1 MYFLIGGGGKIG
13 EMVARLLL
21 SSGHEVAIVELD
33 EARSG
38 YLANVLSGRVLVVQG
53 NCCDARTL
61 RDAGASDAD
70 VICALTGQDDTNL
83 AICEITKTLYDSPRT
98 IARVNDA
105 RNERIFKSLGVTVVS
120 STVVIARMVEQEA
133 MSAGMRTVMSL
144 KHGEFTM
151 TEVNIPNSPVLKA
164 EGGRRVADLELPP
177 STILVAVSHGDQFDT
192 VNGQTLL
199 MPGDTVLVCA
209 HSDSES
215 DARRVLLEL

>member
-21 SSGHEVAIVELD
+21 SSGHEVAIVEKD
-33 EARSG
+33 EARSN
-38 YLANVLSGRVLVVQG
+38 YLAHTLTGRVLVVQG
-53 NCCDARTL
+53 NCCDAAAL
-61 RDAGASDAD
+61 RDAGAGDAD

-83 AICEITKTLYDSPRT
+83 GVCEVTKTLFDAQRT

-105 RNERIFKSLGVTVVS
+105 RNERIFTSLGVDVVS

-133 MSAGMRTVMSL
+133 LSTGLRTVMSL
-144 KHGEFTM
+144 KHGEFAM
-151 TEVNIPNSPVLKA
+151 TEVDIPNSPTLRA
-164 EGGRRVADLELPP
+164 EGGRRAADLELPP

-209 HSDSES
+209 RSDREA

>member
-38 YLANVLSGRVLVVQG
+38 YLASVLSGRVLVVQG

-83 AICEITKTLYDSPRT
+83 AICEITKTLYDSPRA

-133 MSAGMRTVMSL
+133 LSAGMRTVMSL

-151 TEVNIPNSPVLKA
+151 TEVNIPNSPALKA

-209 HSDSES
+209 RSDSES

>member
-1 MYFLIGGGGKIG
+1 MC
-13 EMVARLLL
+13 
-21 SSGHEVAIVELD
+21 EV
-33 EARSG
+33 
-38 YLANVLSGRVLVVQG
+38 
-53 NCCDARTL
+53 
-61 RDAGASDAD
+61 
-70 VICALTGQDDTNL
+70 
-83 AICEITKTLYDSPRT
+83 TKTLFDAQRT

-105 RNERIFKSLGVTVVS
+105 RNERIFTSLGVDVVS

-133 MSAGMRTVMSL
+133 LSTGLRTVMSL
-144 KHGEFTM
+144 KHGEFAM
-151 TEVNIPNSPVLKA
+151 TEVDIPNSPTLRA

-209 HSDSES
+209 RSDREA

>member
-1 MYFLIGGGGKIG
+1 MIGGGGKIG

-21 SSGHEVAIVELD
+21 SSGHEVAIVEMD
-33 EARSG
+33 ATRSN
-38 YLANVLSGRVLVVQG
+38 YLAHALTGRVLVVQG
-53 NCCDARTL
+53 NCCDAAAL
-61 RDAGASDAD
+61 RDAGAGDAD

-83 AICEITKTLYDSPRT
+83 AVCEVTKTLFDAPRT

-105 RNERIFKSLGVTVVS
+105 RNERIFTSLGVDVVS

-133 MSAGMRTVMSL
+133 LSTGMRTVMSL
-144 KHGEFTM
+144 KHGEFAM
-151 TEVNIPNSPVLKA
+151 TEVDIPNSPSLRA

-209 HSDSES
+209 RSDSEA